1 MLAGDCMGGTP
12 VETETGAA
20 MAALG
25 GRRWDQ
31 KIHQIHQTHRSR
43 GRRRSPSVFPPLPT
57 QATVFLLQLSASL
70 PRYCSSRTLGTAGA
84 GAGSWGERQSTD
96 NDEVVGEI
104 DFH

>member
-20 MAALG
+20 MAAVG

-43 GRRRSPSVFPPLPT
+43 GRRRSPIRLSALPT

-70 PRYCSSRTLGTAGA
+70 VRGRSARLGL
-84 GAGSWGERQSTD
+84 GERGRGSTD
-96 NDEVVGEI
+96 SLMRWLEI